1 MDDKKRTARY
11 WMAFLIL
18 AVFLMIL
25 FVWNVNAGSIHLSV
39 SEILNIIF
47 RHQGDATA
55 YNIIWE
61 IRLPRI
67 LSVIILGGALSV
79 SGFLLQTFFNNPIAG
94 PFVLGISSGA
104 KLVVALLMIYFLS
117 RSISMGSA
125 AMIIAAFIGSMIS
138 MGFVLLVAKKVHNM
152 SMLVISGV
160 MIGYICSAVTD
171 FVVTFADDSNIVN
184 LHNWSLGSF
193 SGMSWGN
200 VKVMAIVVL
209 LTMVIV
215 FFMSKPIGAYQLGEV
230 YAQNMGVNIKLF
242 RIGLILLS
250 SILSACVTA
259 FAGPISFVGIAVPH
273 IVKSLLK
280 TARPLLVIP
289 ACFLGGAVF
298 CLFCDL
304 IARTVFAPTELSI
317 SSVTAV
323 FFMSK
328 PIGAYQLGEVY
339 AQNMGVNIKLF
350 RIGLILL
357 SSILSACV
365 TAFAG
370 PISFVGIAV
379 PHIVKSLLKTARPL
393 LVIPACFLGGAVF
406 CLFCDLIARTV
417 FAPTELS
424 ISSVTAVFGAPVVIY
439 IMIRRQ
445 KRN

>member
-1 MDDKKRTARY
+1 MGQAGMKNNWKRNTRY
-11 WMAFLIL
+11 MGVFAVLA
-18 AVFLMIL
+18 AVFCMIVVLNINTGNVQISVPEILRIL
-25 FVWNVNAGSIHLSV
+25 FLKKGTQV
-39 SEILNIIF
+39 
-47 RHQGDATA
+47 QM
-55 YNIIWE
+55 NIIWK
-61 IRLPRI
+61 IRLPRV
-67 LSVIILGGALSV
+67 LMAGILGGALAL
-79 SGFLLQTFFNNPIAG
+79 SGFLLQTFFSNPIAG
-94 PFVLGISSGA
+94 PYVLGISSGA
-104 KLVVALLMIYFLS
+104 KMMVALAMIIFLKYYTLVS
-117 RSISMGSA
+117 SYIL
-125 AMIIAAFIGSMIS
+125 IIAAFIGSMIS

-323 FFMSK
+323 F
-328 PIGAYQLGEVY
+328 
-339 AQNMGVNIKLF
+339 
-350 RIGLILL
+350 
-357 SSILSACV
+357 
-365 TAFAG
+365 
-370 PISFVGIAV
+370 
-379 PHIVKSLLKTARPL
+379 
-393 LVIPACFLGGAVF
+393 
-406 CLFCDLIARTV
+406 
-417 FAPTELS
+417 
-424 ISSVTAVFGAPVVIY
+424 GAPVVIY